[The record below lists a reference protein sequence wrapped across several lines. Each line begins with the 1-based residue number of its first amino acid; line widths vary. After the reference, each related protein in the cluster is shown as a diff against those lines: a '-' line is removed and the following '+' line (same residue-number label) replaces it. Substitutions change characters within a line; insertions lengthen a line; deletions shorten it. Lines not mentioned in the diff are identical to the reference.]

1 MKNVWQLQDAKS
13 RFSQVVEDA
22 IQFGV
27 QIVTRHGKN
36 AVVVLSYRD
45 YERLLGKKQTLSGFL
60 KSSPLAGSDL
70 DVDRAKELIRDIEV
84 EE

>member
-22 IQFGV
+22 IQYGA
-27 QIVTRHGKN
+27 QIVTKHGKN
-36 AVVVLSYRD
+36 AVVILSFRD
-45 YERLLGKKQTLSGFL
+45 YERLLGKKQSLSRFL
-60 KSSPLAGSDL
+60 QSSPLAGSDL
-70 DVDRAKELIRDIEV
+70 DVTRSQELIRDIEV

>member
-1 MKNVWQLQDAKS
+1 MNNVWQLQDAKS

-36 AVVVLSYRD
+36 AVAILSYRE
-45 YERLLGKKQTLSGFL
+45 YERLLGKKQSLSGFL
-60 KSSPLAGSDL
+60 KTSPLAGSDL
-70 DVDRAKELIRDIEV
+70 DVDRSTELIRDIEV